1 MARFSSAEK
10 QAKRIGRS
18 LHKSGAVQS
27 LRTANGYAGALAL
40 YGQWLEERGIQLG
53 LATRDNAVAYLDY
66 RSEQVGQ
73 AALNLD
79 RQAINSFRTATLGQD
94 DVIGM
99 VRSEATTALKSRAYT
114 PEQIQLVMEHQSPAN
129 RFATELA
136 AAAGLRTH
144 ELLTLRPVAERAPSD
159 RDWDPLTHMKI
170 QGNRYTVVGKGGLVR
185 TVKIPYAMA
194 EALEKLRLETPRT
207 VLDRKIRYVQHYNL
221 PGGNNLSKSFSDA
234 SKRALGWSTG
244 IHGLRHTYAQQRM
257 SLLCQEFQKGS
268 GLMGRDR
275 ALQIVSHEM
284 GHLRPEIT
292 LVYLR

>member
-1 MARFSSAEK
+1 MARFSSPEK

-18 LHKSGAVQS
+18 LHKSGAVQA

-40 YGQWLEERGIQLG
+40 YGQWLGERGMQLG
-53 LATRDNAVAYLDY
+53 SATHDDAVTYLNY

-79 RQAINSFRTATLGQD
+79 RHAINAFRTATLGQD

-114 PEQIQLVMEHQSPAN
+114 SEQIQLVLEHQSPAN
-129 RFATELA
+129 RFATQLA

-144 ELLTLRPVAERAPSD
+144 ELLTLLPVAERGPSE
-159 RDWDPLTHMKI
+159 RQWDQLTHMKS
-170 QGNRYTVVGKGGLVR
+170 QGKRYTVVGKGGLVR
-185 TVKIPYAMA
+185 TVKLPYPLA

-207 VLDRKIRYVQHYNL
+207 VLDRGIRYEQHYNL

-234 SKRALGWSTG
+234 STRALGWSTG

-257 SLLCQEFQKGS
+257 RLLCQEFQKGS